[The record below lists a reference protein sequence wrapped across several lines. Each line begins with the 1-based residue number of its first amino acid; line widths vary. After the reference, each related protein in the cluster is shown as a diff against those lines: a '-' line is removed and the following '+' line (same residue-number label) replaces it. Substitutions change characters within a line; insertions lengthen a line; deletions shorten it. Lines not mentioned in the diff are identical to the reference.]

1 MRELI
6 GVTKIHIQPD
16 IYHLVGNTLVL
27 ASNPI
32 KGTTAMNSH
41 LSRKKFLYSGLGL
54 ATVATFFKWGD
65 QPEQETTAKFL
76 TQDGELVEIDL
87 DKLPSSR
94 KAASKEDVKKKKKK

>member
-32 KGTTAMNSH
+32 KGTRAMKSH
-41 LSRKKFLYSGLGL
+41 LSRKKFFYSSFGL
-54 ATVATFFKWGD
+54 ATVATVFKGED

-76 TQDGELVEIDL
+76 TKDGKLVEIDL

-94 KAASKEDVKKKKKK
+94 KAASKEDVQSWIKK